1 MMFLKNLNVDEQPWG
16 ELGFRK
22 IRVKNYYVYFG
33 VDENR
38 KEVQIFAVIY
48 VRRDRVKQP
57 EQFQYYNVLIS
68 TNLLIF

>member
-1 MMFLKNLNVDEQPWG
+1 MMFLKSLNADEQPWG

-22 IRVKNYYVYFG
+22 IRVKNYYVYFWF
-33 VDENR
+33 DENR

-48 VRRDRVKQP
+48 VRRDRVKQL

>member
-22 IRVKNYYVYFG
+22 IRVKNYYVYFW

-57 EQFQYYNVLIS
+57 EQFQYYNVPIS